1 MTYLA
6 RLALKATGLAQGVR
20 PRVRSR
26 FEPVRAAEPA
36 ELALER
42 EVVRSSMPE
51 GASPQAAAGR
61 PSLPPAGE
69 HEPVRRDRAGAMN
82 ASPRSAGEAA
92 GERIVEVPR
101 PMIATTTTLI
111 AERTPAPSRE
121 SPIARRFAPA
131 QPIADLP
138 SASPP
143 PLLSEPPLAFGGAIR
158 ARQGEMDSAPPHDRD
173 GANPTD
179 RPSGVDSGV
188 RHVHVTIGR
197 VEVRAVVPE
206 TGARQPTAP
215 KRPTPLSL
223 EEYLRRRG
231 PP

>member
-26 FEPVRAAEPA
+26 FEPARAAEPA
-36 ELALER
+36 ELALEQG
-42 EVVRSSMPE
+42 VVRSSIQE
-51 GASPQAAAGR
+51 GPSPRAASTR
-61 PSLPPAGE
+61 PPIPPVDE
-69 HEPVRRDRAGAMN
+69 HEPARRDRAEAMN
-82 ASPRSAGEAA
+82 TPPHSASEAA
-92 GERIVEVPR
+92 GERVVGVLRPEVT
-101 PMIATTTTLI
+101 TTTTLMT
-111 AERTPAPSRE
+111 ERTPAPSRE

-138 SASPP
+138 SASPR

-158 ARQGEMDSAPPHDRD
+158 ARQGEMDSVPPHDRD

-206 TGARQPTAP
+206 TGARQPMAP

-223 EEYLRRRG
+223 DEYLRRRG